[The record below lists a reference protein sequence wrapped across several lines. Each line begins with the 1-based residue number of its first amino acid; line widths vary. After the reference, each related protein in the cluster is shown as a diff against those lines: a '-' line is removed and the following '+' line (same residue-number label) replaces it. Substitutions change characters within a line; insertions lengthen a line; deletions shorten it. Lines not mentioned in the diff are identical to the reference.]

1 MTRPEIE
8 LPDDV
13 EALKAMVLAMAEKAS
28 RVEALE
34 KQVDDLEARNAD
46 ADERIERL
54 TQILKAFDRA
64 RFGRRS
70 EKLVATVDD
79 DQHAFVFEEIETGIA
94 AIKAQVTRGSANPD
108 GKRAPRP
115 RKGFAPHLERVE
127 VVIEPE
133 ELPEHA
139 GKQRILIGEDVSERL
154 DVVPAKF
161 RVIVTRRPKYAFRNE
176 DGVIQATAPAHII
189 EGGIPTEA
197 LLAQIAVSKYADG
210 LPLYRQEAIY
220 ARDKVEL
227 DRKLMAQ
234 WMGKLGFELDILA
247 DYILNEI
254 KKAERIFADETTLP
268 TLAPGSGSANT
279 AWLWAYARDDRPFGG
294 NGPPMVAYRF
304 EDSRATEC
312 VARHLSGY
320 SGILQVDGYGAYSKL
335 VRNDGGNDGVVL
347 AGCWSHSRRKFYE
360 LHVAKSSK
368 VATETVERMAELWEI
383 EETARGQNPQARVA
397 ARQERSATIVRDLFT
412 LWQATLPRV
421 SGKSKLAEA
430 LRYAISRRDVFERF
444 LTDGRVELDSNIVER
459 AIRPQAIIR
468 KNSLFAGSDGGGRTW
483 ATIATLLQTAKMNA
497 VDPQAWLTQTL
508 ERLAKAWPSSEIEA
522 LMPWNYQA

>member
-1 MTRPEIE
+1 
-8 LPDDV
+8 
-13 EALKAMVLAMAEKAS
+13 MVLAMAEKAA

-94 AIKAQVTRGSANPD
+94 AIKALVTKGGANPD

-115 RKGFAPHLERVE
+115 RKGFAPHLEPVE

-154 DVVPAKF
+154 DVVAAKF

-176 DGVIQATAPAHII
+176 DGVIQAAAPPHII
-189 EGGIPTEA
+189 ESVIPTEA

-210 LPLYRQEAIY
+210 LPLYRQEAIN
-220 ARDKVEL
+220 ARDKIEP

-247 DYILNEI
+247 DYLLNEI

-268 TLAPGSGSANT
+268 TLAPESGSAKT
-279 AWLWAYARDDRPFGG
+279 AWLWAYARDERPFGG
-294 NGPPMVAYRF
+294 NGPPLVAYRF

-312 VARHLSGY
+312 VAR
-320 SGILQVDGYGAYSKL
+320 
-335 VRNDGGNDGVVL
+335 
-347 AGCWSHSRRKFYE
+347 RRKFYE

-368 VATETVERMAELWEI
+368 VATGTVERMAELWEI
-383 EETARGQNPQARVA
+383 EETVRGQNTHARVA
-397 ARQERSATIVRDLFT
+397 ARQERSATIVPDLFT

-497 VDPQAWLTQTL
+497 IDPQAWLTQTL
-508 ERLAKAWPSSEIEA
+508 ERLANGWPSSEIDA